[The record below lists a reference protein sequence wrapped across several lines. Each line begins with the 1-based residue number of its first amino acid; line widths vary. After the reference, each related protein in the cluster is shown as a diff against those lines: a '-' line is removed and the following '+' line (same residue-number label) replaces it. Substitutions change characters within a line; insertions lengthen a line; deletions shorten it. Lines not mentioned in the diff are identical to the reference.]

1 MQFQADLLGR
11 PVVLPKVA
19 ETTAMGAAMLAG
31 LAVGVWKSAA
41 SLDKLRQG
49 GKVYRPKMRG
59 NLRDQ
64 LLAGWHDAV
73 SRVLTRR

>member
-1 MQFQADLLGR
+1 MQFQADLLDR

-49 GKVYRPKMRG
+49 GKVYRSE
-59 NLRDQ
+59 
-64 LLAGWHDAV
+64 DA
-73 SRVLTRR
+73 R